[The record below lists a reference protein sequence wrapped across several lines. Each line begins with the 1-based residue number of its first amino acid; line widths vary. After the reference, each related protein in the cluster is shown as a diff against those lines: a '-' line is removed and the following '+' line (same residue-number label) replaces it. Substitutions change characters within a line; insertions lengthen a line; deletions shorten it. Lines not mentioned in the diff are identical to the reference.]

1 MATEKTTAA
10 VSEEF
15 LSFEQFMEADPV
27 EYDVV
32 QLPKGNV
39 RIGSVT
45 GDEWAEWSEMRESP
59 EGRKK
64 SGGWL
69 IAKSLVDKDG
79 RRIGDPAW
87 AVEIV
92 KKNLKTSEL
101 ILRAIFKLN
110 GISQSAKVE
119 AAAKNG

>member
-1 MATEKTTAA
+1 MATEKAATA
-10 VSEEF
+10 VSEF
-15 LSFEQFMEADPV
+15 LSFEQFMEEDPV

-32 QLPKGNV
+32 RLPKGAC

-45 GDEWAEWSEMRESP
+45 GQEWAEWTEMRESP

-69 IAKSLVDKDG
+69 IAISLVDGNG
-79 RRIGDPAW
+79 RRIGDPTKA
-87 AVEIV
+87 AEIV

-101 ILRAIFKLN
+101 ILRAIFALN
-110 GISQSAKVE
+110 GISKDTKAE
-119 AAAKNG
+119 AVAKNG